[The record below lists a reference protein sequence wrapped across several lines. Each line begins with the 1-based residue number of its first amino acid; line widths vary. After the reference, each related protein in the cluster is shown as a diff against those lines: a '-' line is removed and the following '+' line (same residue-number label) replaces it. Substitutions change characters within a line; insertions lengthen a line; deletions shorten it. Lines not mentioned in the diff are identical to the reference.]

1 VDLSG
6 RPYLVWRVDVLAA
19 PGELGNF
26 DPRQARHLLEA
37 LVAHARCTVHVVLEE
52 GDLPHHALEA
62 CFKALARAL
71 GDACSPDARAGAGS
85 TKGILE

>member
-1 VDLSG
+1 MAVQS
-6 RPYLVWRVDVLAA
+6 A
-19 PGELGNF
+19 PGELGSF

-37 LVAHARCTVHVVLEE
+37 LVSSARCTVHVVLEE

-71 GDACSPDARAGAGS
+71 GDACTPDPRAGSGS
-85 TKGILE
+85 TKGTLE